1 LLTRALVGTAV
12 VVLTRAFDV
21 PLADCGFD
29 RNAELSVKPAS
40 ADLALIVLQKNVRLL
55 PASLLGVLWLQT
67 HFESRHRPSLAA
79 AEARLDAAS
88 SEQLAADAEAA
99 GLPVVRTSLGLPS
112 LTSAVATQRQP
123 GPG

>member
-1 LLTRALVGTAV
+1 LLTRALVGTALGV
-12 VVLTRAFDV
+12 PTRAFDV
-21 PLADCGFD
+21 PFADRGFD
-29 RNAELSVKPAS
+29 RNAELSFKPAR
-40 ADLALIVLQKNVRLL
+40 ADLALIELHQNVRLL

-67 HFESRHRPSLAA
+67 HFESRHWPALAA

-99 GLPVVRTSLGLPS
+99 GLPVVRISLGLPS
-112 LTSAVATQRQP
+112 PTSAVATQRQP